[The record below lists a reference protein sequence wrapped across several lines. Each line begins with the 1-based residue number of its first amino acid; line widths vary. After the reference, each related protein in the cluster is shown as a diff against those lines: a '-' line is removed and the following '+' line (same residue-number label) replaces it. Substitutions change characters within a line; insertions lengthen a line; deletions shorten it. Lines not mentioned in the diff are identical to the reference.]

1 MKKILSISL
10 LVLISFNI
18 VYAQTQPLY
27 FDNVI
32 IIKYESED
40 NLSKNNLNNIQ
51 AMKVEVENF
60 LLTHGLTEVSPIW
73 SNLQEKTFKQT
84 LNKKR
89 KSLKNIDLTSD
100 IRRIYEYKYSDDIDP
115 KMLARKISNMPGIE
129 YAEPK
134 LIRTT
139 IDIQETNDP
148 IKNAFETLH
157 KFDEAWDITTG
168 SGDVIIGIVDSGVN
182 YKNHDLKNK
191 GWVNED
197 EIPDNGIDDD
207 ENGFIDDYIGWDFW
221 ESGGFNSVPITS
233 DNDPFSANSDH
244 GAHVAGIAT
253 AEANNSIGIV
263 GSGYDSKYMAIKAGG
278 IVDDPNTPD
287 VDESRFVGFGYSG
300 ILYGVA
306 NGADIINNSW
316 GGAGESN
323 TEAEVIDLALN
334 AGVVIIA
341 AQGNSASTDFFSPAS
356 YDGVLGVG
364 SLTNSAFISNFSNYG
379 YTVDVFAQGSFVQSV
394 VATDSSSF
402 GSKSGTSMASPVVA
416 GLAGLLKAQYP
427 DWSPRRIIHQIRS
440 TSVPFESDIDP
451 LLLGKGM
458 IDAKAALSTPMPGL
472 SMRDYEITDKDG
484 TSLSVGET
492 GIANLTIKNYGEP
505 TSNLVV
511 RFEVL
516 QEDIIITSD
525 PINVGTLDTDTDIG
539 VQVRFDIP
547 EDYDLNVA
555 PTFVIRFEDDESN
568 YTDFDV
574 FQFDNLN
581 YGIMEAND
589 VRMSFGA
596 NGTIGFSD
604 PSEATGGI
612 GFIPQGFSNI
622 LYEAGIMMMA
632 GGNPFTGELP
642 KLSNNL
648 RSVEIYDSDFSPED
662 PFFVENPG
670 VMADSEG
677 KGTFSTNRFA
687 ELKDLDI
694 ELNTAAFQEDA
705 VNKAVYSHYR
715 ITNKSDQ
722 QLEDFYFGIF
732 TDWDVDTYSGNNV
745 LFDSENNFM
754 YIYDATNGSTY
765 PYVAVDA
772 MQATSSNLAIDN
784 AYEGSPN
791 EYQFRLYDGYSDE
804 EKRNSLV
811 AENNNTSVIGTDAS
825 TVVASGP
832 YDFNPN
838 VTIKLGFIYV
848 YGDNYE
854 DLKQNILAARS
865 KYVFSV
871 DEPGV
876 YISSELDNSLPSVTK
891 LEQNYPNPF
900 NPTTEINFQLSN
912 AGYTEIG
919 IYNILGQKIQT
930 LVSEVK
936 SAGYHSINFDAT
948 SFNSGIYFAVLQS
961 GDYIQTIK
969 MTLIK

>member
-1 MKKILSISL
+1 MKKILSTFL
-10 LVLISFNI
+10 LVIIFFNI
-18 VYAQTQPLY
+18 ASAQTQPLY
-27 FDNVI
+27 FDNVL

-40 NLSKNNLNNIQ
+40 NLTKKNLNNIQ
-51 AMKVEVENF
+51 AIKEEVEDY
-60 LLTHGLTEVSPIW
+60 LLPHGLIEVSPIW

-89 KSLKNIDLTSD
+89 KSLQNIDLTSD
-100 IRRIYEYKYSDDIDP
+100 IRRIYEYKYSNDIDP
-115 KMLARKISNMPGIE
+115 KMLARKLSNIPGIE

-134 LIRTT
+134 PIRAM
-139 IDIQETNDP
+139 IDVQETNDP
-148 IKNAFETLH
+148 LKNAFVTLH
-157 KFDEAWDITTG
+157 KFDEAWDITKG
-168 SGDVIIGIVDSGVN
+168 SEDVIIGIVDSGVN

-197 EIPDNGIDDD
+197 EIPNNGIDDD
-207 ENGFIDDYIGWDFW
+207 ENGFIDDHIGWDFW
-221 ESGGFNSVPITS
+221 ESGGFNSVPLTS
-233 DNDPFSANSDH
+233 DNDPFSANRDH

-263 GSGYDSKYMAIKAGG
+263 GSGYNSKYMAIKAGG
-278 IVDDPNTPD
+278 IEDDPTTQD
-287 VDESRFVGFGYSG
+287 LDESNIIGFGYSG

-316 GGAGESN
+316 GGPGESN
-323 TEAEVIDLALN
+323 TEAEVIDFALN

-341 AQGNSASTDFFSPAS
+341 AQGNSASTDFFGPAS

-364 SLTNSAFISNFSNYG
+364 SITSSGSISSFSNYG
-379 YTVDVFAQGSFVQSV
+379 YTVDVFAQGSSVLSV
-394 VATDSSSF
+394 VGTDSSSF
-402 GSKSGTSMASPVVA
+402 GANNGTSMASPVVA

-427 DWSPRRIIHQIRS
+427 NWSPRRIIHQIRS
-440 TSVPFESDIDP
+440 TSIPFESDINP

-484 TSLSVGET
+484 ASLSVGET
-492 GIANLTIKNYGEP
+492 GVANLTIKNYGEP
-505 TSNLVV
+505 TRNLVV

-516 QEDIIITSD
+516 QDNIAITSD
-525 PINVGTLDTDTDIG
+525 PINVGSLDTDTDMSI
-539 VQVRFDIP
+539 QVRFDIP
-547 EDYDLNVA
+547 EDYDLNVV
-555 PTFVIRFEDDESN
+555 PTFVIRFEDDGFN
-568 YTDFDV
+568 YKDFNV

-581 YGIMEAND
+581 YGIMEANN

-604 PSEATGGI
+604 PSAATGGI

-622 LYEAGIMMMA
+622 LFEAGIMMMS

-642 KLSNNL
+642 KLSNNV
-648 RSVEIYDSDFSPED
+648 RSVDIYDSDFSPED
-662 PFFVENPG
+662 PFSVDN
-670 VMADSEG
+670 SEG
-677 KGTFSTNRFA
+677 NGTFSTNRFA
-687 ELKDLDI
+687 QLEDIDI
-694 ELNTAAFQEDA
+694 ELNTFAFEEDA
-705 VNKAVYSHYR
+705 VNKAVYTHYR
-715 ITNKSDQ
+715 INNKSEQ
-722 QLEDFYFGIF
+722 QLKDFYFGIF
-732 TDWDVDTYSGNNV
+732 TDWDVDTYRGNTV

-754 YIYDATNGSTY
+754 YIYDATDGSTY

-772 MQATSSNLAIDN
+772 MQATSSNLAIN
-784 AYEGSPN
+784 NGYEGTQSN
-791 EYQFRLYDGYSDE
+791 YRFNLYDGYTDE

-811 AENNNTSVIGTDAS
+811 AQKNNTSVVGTDVS
-825 TVVASGP
+825 SVVASGP
-832 YDFNPN
+832 YVFNPN
-838 VTIKLGFIYV
+838 VTINLGFIYV

-854 DLKQNILAARS
+854 DLKQNVIAARNKS
-865 KYVFSV
+865 VFSV

-876 YISSELDNSLPSVTK
+876 YTSSELDNSLPSVTK

-900 NPTTEINFQLSN
+900 NPTTEINFQLSK

-919 IYNILGQKIQT
+919 IYNILGQKVQP
-930 LVSEVK
+930 LVNEVK

-948 SFNSGIYFAVLQS
+948 RFNSGIYFAVLQS
-961 GDYIQTIK
+961 GDFTQTIK